1 MDFASESDFG
11 DSFSDEQLK
20 DGRAQAPPS
29 HASSDLTFEPTEWMS
44 TSEFKNSSD
53 TSYAGFVQGFVENS
67 NIMMSTMAV
76 YVAENHQRES
86 DTGGLMEVNQD
97 PLGNDDMDPDQF
109 NANVEFVS
117 VEAEAA
123 HEVQDGVAD
132 EIVFVS

>member
-29 HASSDLTFEPTEWMS
+29 HASSDLTFEPTPSMS
-44 TSEFKNSSD
+44 TSDFKNSSD
-53 TSYAGFVQGFVENS
+53 TCYAGFVENS
-67 NIMMSTMAV
+67 NNMMFTMAV

-97 PLGNDDMDPDQF
+97 PLGNDDLDGDQF

-117 VEAEAA
+117 VDAEAA
-123 HEVQDGVAD
+123 HEAQDGVAD
-132 EIVFVS
+132 EIVLVS